1 MKNLAEDKKFKWSL
15 KPSASLRDKSSETAS
30 PPGYNPSIHG
40 GVVETEATNKN
51 SEQTHLIIKKSWD
64 VAIGPLKQI
73 PMNLLLMY
81 MSGSTI
87 SIFPIMMIGM
97 MLMKPLS
104 AITTTHTTF
113 KTFEQ
118 SGTGTIGQK
127 IVFVLGHIAC
137 VGLALY
143 KCHSM
148 GLLPSHASDWLA
160 FAEPQI
166 RTEYSGGGLVLL

>member
-1 MKNLAEDKKFKWSL
+1 MTNLFFCSCL
-15 KPSASLRDKSSETAS
+15 IFRDKLSESATSS

-40 GVVETEATNKN
+40 VVETEAINKN

-64 VAIGPLKQI
+64 IAIGPLKQI

-87 SIFPIMMIGM
+87 SIFPIMMIAM

-104 AITTTHTTF
+104 AITTTHATF
-113 KTFEQ
+113 KTFE
-118 SGTGTIGQK
+118 GTGTGTVGQK
-127 IVFVLGHIAC
+127 LVFVLGHIAC

-160 FAEPQI
+160 FAEPQTI
-166 RTEYSGGGLVLL
+166 LEYSGGGLNLL